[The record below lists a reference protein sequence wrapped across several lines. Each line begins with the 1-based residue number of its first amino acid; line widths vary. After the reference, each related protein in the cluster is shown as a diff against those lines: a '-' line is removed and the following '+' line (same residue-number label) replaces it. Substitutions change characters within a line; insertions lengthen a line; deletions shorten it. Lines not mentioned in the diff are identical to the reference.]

1 MILRLSQDKGRAS
14 AIGSRY
20 FTTEAEWEVVDSSA
34 FAFKVEPVEELEEEE
49 KPKGKKGSL
58 HKVVGYTLQSPEVS
72 LVPGARGCLLISSHP
87 SLGGELKLITPDAN
101 PRQGF
106 LTVKT
111 KHLDPQ
117 LPYHFRISILPHGHL
132 S

>member
-1 MILRLSQDKGRAS
+1 MILRLSSDKGRAS

-20 FTTEAEWEVVDSSA
+20 FTTDAEWQVIDSSA
-34 FAFKVEPVEELEEEE
+34 FAFKIEPEEELEEEE

-58 HKVVGYTLQSPEVS
+58 SKVVGYTLQSPEIRI
-72 LVPGARGCLLISSHP
+72 VPGARGCLLLSSHP
-87 SLGGELKLITPDAN
+87 ELGGDIKLITSDAL
-101 PRQGF
+101 PRQGY

-111 KHLDPQ
+111 KDLNPD